1 MVEEMVEATRLA
13 SLAPGEWRLWIDRSA
28 ERLRIPRAT
37 LQDLIVA
44 IIKNSEKMARDAETA
59 ARRQELAVRRE
70 QERKQRE
77 QERIDKRTEHKR
89 KEKEKA
95 FESLISL
102 PNEQQE
108 SRLGELAK
116 RLDEDV
122 AVIRDHFTAFVGM
135 QSWAASTN
143 SWNVELWPDPVE
155 TQALLQKISAKIR
168 KYIVLRPEA
177 VIATA
182 LWTMTAWAHE
192 GATHSPI
199 LAAISV
205 EPDSGKSTLLGVLR
219 FLVPKPFV
227 SVEPTGPS
235 VYRTVDREHPTLII
249 DEADDLFYRKSDL
262 RAIVNA
268 GWSRGTRIPR
278 QGRWYDPFCPKIL
291 GILGKTKLPRT
302 IASRS
307 IILKMWPKKP
317 DEKAEDF
324 AYADDPEF
332 STIRRKLARW
342 AADNVRIIKD
352 LKPPQPPGFNNRL
365 SANWKLLLQ
374 IAQHAGGGWPEQACR
389 SAIYLSRAP
398 YEPSVGVQLLAALRS
413 MFTKNRTEITS
424 EQVVQELVADP
435 NSPWHEYCGRG
446 PITKNQ
452 VAALLRDYDIRPV
465 VVHPTKRADFSR
477 HGYRA
482 AQFEDA
488 FARFL
493 PHEPNIRTLKSGRE
507 RMWDVRMFGCLPLDG
522 PHREGGLL
530 AGLRTYLPLSRT
542 TLTQQEFF

>member
-1 MVEEMVEATRLA
+1 MSSDEKVLDFPRVEVTPEESARRVMVEATRLA

-102 PNEQQE
+102 PNEQQQ

-116 RLDEDV
+116 RLNEDV
-122 AVIRDHFTAFVGM
+122 TVIRDHFTAFVGM
-135 QSWAASTN
+135 QSWAASTD

-155 TQALLQKISAKIR
+155 THALLQKISAKIR

-182 LWTMTAWAHE
+182 LWTMTAWAPE

-227 SVEPTGPS
+227 SVEPTGPQR
-235 VYRTVDREHPTLII
+235 V
-249 DEADDLFYRKSDL
+249 
-262 RAIVNA
+262 
-268 GWSRGTRIPR
+268 
-278 QGRWYDPFCPKIL
+278 
-291 GILGKTKLPRT
+291 
-302 IASRS
+302 
-307 IILKMWPKKP
+307 
-317 DEKAEDF
+317 
-324 AYADDPEF
+324 
-332 STIRRKLARW
+332 
-342 AADNVRIIKD
+342 
-352 LKPPQPPGFNNRL
+352 
-365 SANWKLLLQ
+365 
-374 IAQHAGGGWPEQACR
+374 
-389 SAIYLSRAP
+389 P
-398 YEPSVGVQLLAALRS
+398 YG
-413 MFTKNRTEITS
+413 
-424 EQVVQELVADP
+424 
-435 NSPWHEYCGRG
+435 
-446 PITKNQ
+446 
-452 VAALLRDYDIRPV
+452 
-465 VVHPTKRADFSR
+465 
-477 HGYRA
+477 
-482 AQFEDA
+482 
-488 FARFL
+488 
-493 PHEPNIRTLKSGRE
+493 
-507 RMWDVRMFGCLPLDG
+507 
-522 PHREGGLL
+522 
-530 AGLRTYLPLSRT
+530 
-542 TLTQQEFF
+542 

>member
-1 MVEEMVEATRLA
+1 
-13 SLAPGEWRLWIDRSA
+13 
-28 ERLRIPRAT
+28 
-37 LQDLIVA
+37 
-44 IIKNSEKMARDAETA
+44 
-59 ARRQELAVRRE
+59 
-70 QERKQRE
+70 
-77 QERIDKRTEHKR
+77 
-89 KEKEKA
+89 
-95 FESLISL
+95 
-102 PNEQQE
+102 
-108 SRLGELAK
+108 
-116 RLDEDV
+116 
-122 AVIRDHFTAFVGM
+122 
-135 QSWAASTN
+135 
-143 SWNVELWPDPVE
+143 
-155 TQALLQKISAKIR
+155 
-168 KYIVLRPEA
+168 
-177 VIATA
+177 
-182 LWTMTAWAHE
+182 MTAWAHE

-291 GILGKTKLPRT
+291 GILGKTKLPRA

-307 IILKMWPKKP
+307 IILRMWPKKP
-317 DEKAEDF
+317 DEKTEDF

-342 AADNVRIIKD
+342 ASDNVRIIKD

-374 IAQHAGGGWPEQACR
+374 IAQHAGGGWPEQARR

-398 YEPSVGVQLLAALRS
+398 YEPSAGVQLLAALRA
-413 MFTKNRTEITS
+413 MFTKNRTEISS
-424 EQVVQELVADP
+424 EQAVQELLADP
-435 NSPWHEYCGRG
+435 DSPWQEYRGRG

-465 VVHPTKRADFSR
+465 IRLSEPISRGTATGQRNSRTRSRASCPTSR
-477 HGYRA
+477 TSEHSSAG
-482 AQFEDA
+482 
-488 FARFL
+488 AR
-493 PHEPNIRTLKSGRE
+493 GC
-507 RMWDVRMFGCLPLDG
+507 DVRMFGCLPLDG
-522 PHREGGLL
+522 PRREGGVHPGTGQFRFYSRCEVWQCKNSTTHSSFGSPLYAGMSELRRSRSHCRQRSHQHQEMLL
-530 AGLRTYLPLSRT
+530 RQIGGR
-542 TLTQQEFF
+542 

>member
-1 MVEEMVEATRLA
+1 MSSDENVLDFPKVEVTLEKKARRVMVEATRLA
-13 SLAPGEWRLWIDRSA
+13 NLAPGEWRLWIDRSA
-28 ERLRIPRAT
+28 ERLGIPRGT
-37 LQDLIVA
+37 LEDLIVA
-44 IIKNSEKMARDAETA
+44 IIRDTEKKAREAKAE
-59 ARRQELAVRRE
+59 ARRQGLAARRE
-70 QERKQRE
+70 QEREQREQRRE
-77 QERIDKRTEHKR
+77 QERIDKETERRR

-95 FESLISL
+95 FKTLISL
-102 PNEQQE
+102 PSDQHQT
-108 SRLGELAK
+108 RLAELAK
-116 RLDEDV
+116 RLDGDV
-122 AVIRDHFTAFVGM
+122 AAIRDDFTAFVGM
-135 QSWAASTN
+135 ESRAASTDP
-143 SWNVELWPDPVE
+143 WNVEPWPDPVE
-155 TQALLQKISAKIR
+155 TQALLQEISAKTS

-177 VIATA
+177 VTATA
-182 LWTMTAWAHE
+182 LWTMTAWVHE

-307 IILKMWPKKP
+307 IILRMWPKKP
-317 DEKAEDF
+317 EEKAEDF

-342 AADNVRIIKD
+342 AADNVSIIKE
-352 LKPPQPPGFNNRL
+352 LKPLQPPGFNNRL
-365 SANWKLLLQ
+365 SANWKFPLQ
-374 IAQHAGGGWPEQACR
+374 IAQHAGGSWPEQARR
-389 SAIYLSRAP
+389 SAIQLSRTP
-398 YEPSVGVQLLAALRS
+398 YEPSMGVQLLAALRA
-413 MFTKNRTEITS
+413 MFARNRTEITS
-424 EQVVQELVADP
+424 EQVVQELLADP
-435 NSPWHEYCGRG
+435 DSQWHEYRGRG
-446 PITKNQ
+446 PISKNH
-452 VAALLRDYDIRPV
+452 VAALLKDFEIRPV
-465 VVHPTKRADFSR
+465 VVHPTKRADVSR

-493 PHEPNIRTLKSGRE
+493 PPEPNIRTLKRADASCR
-507 RMWDVRMFGCLPLDG
+507 
-522 PHREGGLL
+522 
-530 AGLRTYLPLSRT
+530 
-542 TLTQQEFF
+542 

>member
-1 MVEEMVEATRLA
+1 MT
-13 SLAPGEWRLWIDRSA
+13 APGLEESDALLVLNFGGLDDGSAQQLYARHVYSWRDIRWHHRYS
-28 ERLRIPRAT
+28 
-37 LQDLIVA
+37 
-44 IIKNSEKMARDAETA
+44 
-59 ARRQELAVRRE
+59 
-70 QERKQRE
+70 
-77 QERIDKRTEHKR
+77 
-89 KEKEKA
+89 
-95 FESLISL
+95 
-102 PNEQQE
+102 EQQE
-108 SRLGELAK
+108 TRLGQLAK

-122 AVIRDHFTAFVGM
+122 AIIRDHFTAFVGM
-135 QSWAASTN
+135 QSWTASTD
-143 SWNVELWPDPVE
+143 SWNVELWQDPVE
-155 TQALLQKISAKIR
+155 TQRLLQKISAKIR

-177 VIATA
+177 LIATV

-307 IILKMWPKKP
+307 IILRMWPKKP
-317 DEKAEDF
+317 DEKTEDF

-342 AADNVRIIKD
+342 ASDNVRIIKD

-365 SANWKLLLQ
+365 SAN
-374 IAQHAGGGWPEQACR
+374 
-389 SAIYLSRAP
+389 
-398 YEPSVGVQLLAALRS
+398 
-413 MFTKNRTEITS
+413 
-424 EQVVQELVADP
+424 
-435 NSPWHEYCGRG
+435 
-446 PITKNQ
+446 
-452 VAALLRDYDIRPV
+452 
-465 VVHPTKRADFSR
+465 
-477 HGYRA
+477 
-482 AQFEDA
+482 
-488 FARFL
+488 
-493 PHEPNIRTLKSGRE
+493 
-507 RMWDVRMFGCLPLDG
+507 
-522 PHREGGLL
+522 
-530 AGLRTYLPLSRT
+530 
-542 TLTQQEFF
+542 